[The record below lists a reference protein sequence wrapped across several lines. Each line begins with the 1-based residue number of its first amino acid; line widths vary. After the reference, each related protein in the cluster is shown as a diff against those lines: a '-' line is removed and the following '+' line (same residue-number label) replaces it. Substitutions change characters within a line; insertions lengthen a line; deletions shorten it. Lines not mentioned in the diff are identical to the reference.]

1 MTSGFALQTLLH
13 VVRLAAEGDIKTA
26 MKLGIKEKQI
36 AELLTLSS
44 QELHDMSS
52 MTHSPFIQISFDADI
67 LERALRIN
75 ERHSERRQEIQTLVK
90 FGASFPMMNYLYGL
104 NKEEMS
110 NYRKIVPDPYK
121 TLGRPSR
128 PSDEEQEILWE
139 KMKPIQS
146 LDDPRLPQRIITT
159 HQETGIPV
167 GSIWIL
173 LKEWWEKNDNSQQD
187 N

>member
-26 MKLGIKEKQI
+26 IKLGIRESQI

-67 LERALRIN
+67 LETALRIN
-75 ERHSERRQEIQTLVK
+75 ERHSERRQEILDLVK
-90 FGASFPMMNYLYGL
+90 YGASFPMMNYLYGL
-104 NKEEMS
+104 TKEEIS
-110 NYRKIVPDPYK
+110 NYRKIVSNPQK
-121 TLGRPSR
+121 TQGRPVK
-128 PSDEEQEILWE
+128 PTDEEQAILWE

-146 LDDPRLPQRIITT
+146 LDDPRLPKCIIKA
-159 HQETGIPV
+159 HQDTEIPV
-167 GSIWIL
+167 NSIWCV
-173 LKEWWEKNDNSQQD
+173 LKEWWEQRDDQKDN
-187 N
+187 